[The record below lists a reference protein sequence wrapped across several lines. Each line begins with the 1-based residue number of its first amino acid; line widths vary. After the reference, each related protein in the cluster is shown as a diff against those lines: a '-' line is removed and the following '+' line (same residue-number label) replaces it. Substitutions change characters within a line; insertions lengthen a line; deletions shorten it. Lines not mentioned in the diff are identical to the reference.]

1 MVSAV
6 HGILQ
11 GWILEWVAFPFSRG
25 SSQPRDQTQAS
36 HIAGGFFTSWATRE
50 ALCGHKYSL
59 NWNKCHKCPGMWLL
73 AHKVSI
79 NLGVFVFIIV
89 LENCPFLFFFFFY
102 QNRKMCFNHF
112 ILVLP
117 KSFRSCPTLC
127 DPMDCSP
134 PGSSVHGIF
143 QARVWSVSIWLQT
156 LVASDGPR
164 VISKK
169 WQGWWH
175 PREVQVPIKCA
186 TAVDPG
192 WQLEWSSAGNNAHDQ
207 IWRKNTA
214 DEEIGAGILSYC
226 LFSFWASTDNVWCLL
241 QPLSHLIPI
250 ASL

>member
-59 NWNKCHKCPGMWLL
+59 NWNKCHKCPGMWFL

-117 KSFRSCPTLC
+117 KSFRSCPILC

-143 QARVWSVSIWLQT
+143 QARVWSGLPFPSPGDLPDPRIEPTCLTSPALAGRFLTTSTTWGAKFEQTVSM
-156 LVASDGPR
+156 ASVTTSFQWSLKTPVSSWYSNLYISPSTFSLRLEGMANTWFVLPR
-164 VISKK
+164 
-169 WQGWWH
+169 
-175 PREVQVPIKCA
+175 
-186 TAVDPG
+186 
-192 WQLEWSSAGNNAHDQ
+192 
-207 IWRKNTA
+207 
-214 DEEIGAGILSYC
+214 
-226 LFSFWASTDNVWCLL
+226 
-241 QPLSHLIPI
+241 
-250 ASL
+250 

>member
-1 MVSAV
+1 MHMYLCGHSLCVKVAQSSLTLCNPMVSAA
-6 HGILQ
+6 HGLLQ
-11 GWILEWVAFPFSRG
+11 GWILEWVAFPLSRG

-59 NWNKCHKCPGMWLL
+59 NWNKCHKCPEMWLL

-89 LENCPFLFFFFFY
+89 LENCPFLFFFFY
-102 QNRKMCFNHF
+102 QNRKMYFNHF

-143 QARVWSVSIWLQT
+143 QARV
-156 LVASDGPR
+156 
-164 VISKK
+164 
-169 WQGWWH
+169 
-175 PREVQVPIKCA
+175 
-186 TAVDPG
+186 
-192 WQLEWSSAGNNAHDQ
+192 LEWVAISSSRGSS
-207 IWRKNTA
+207 WFKNWTHISYISC
-214 DEEIGAGILSYC
+214 IGRQVLY
-226 LFSFWASTDNVWCLL
+226 N
-241 QPLSHLIPI
+241 
-250 ASL
+250 